1 MANSRNSAPADPV
14 AAVDAALAAAWTEHV
29 AATGSIAVALSGG
42 VDSMVLFD
50 ALVPL
55 ARARGAR
62 VSAIHVNHGI
72 SAHAERWERFCAD
85 EAAARGVDLVTHR
98 LVLGPGH
105 RANLEAV
112 ARKARYHA
120 LRAANVDVVA
130 LAHHADDQAET
141 VLLQLLRGAGPRGL
155 AAMPRVQPG
164 TPSLWRPLLDLPR
177 AILAGYAAARGV
189 AWIDDDSNA
198 DIHYARNLLR
208 RDIAP
213 RLAAHFP
220 GYPTTLARAAEH
232 QAEASEL
239 LDALAVQDA
248 VGAVLPAGLDCA
260 RLGTLAPARARNLL
274 RWFLREQG
282 LRSPSE
288 SRLADML
295 RQLAGVRA
303 DARTRIAH
311 DGAEIG
317 CHRGMVV
324 VHAPSPESFVR
335 DWHGEAEVA
344 LPGGT
349 LAFRPTQGSGMT
361 AALLARLPV
370 TLRSRAGGERMQVAL
385 NRPRRAVKKLLQ
397 DAGVAAWTR
406 QALPLVWCGDRLA
419 AVPGVGVDLAF
430 QAGPG
435 ESGWMVDWRP
445 AVPLDRS
452 AD

>member
-1 MANSRNSAPADPV
+1 
-14 AAVDAALAAAWTEHV
+14 
-29 AATGSIAVALSGG
+29 
-42 VDSMVLFD
+42 MVLLD

-55 ARARGAR
+55 ARARRAD
-62 VSAIHVNHGI
+62 VCAIHVNHGI
-72 SAHAERWERFCAD
+72 SAHAGRWEQFCAGQ
-85 EAAARGVDLVTHR
+85 AAARSVHLVTHR
-98 LVLGPGH
+98 LELGPGH

-112 ARKARYHA
+112 ARKARYDA
-120 LRAANVDVVA
+120 LRAANADAVA

-164 TPSLWRPLLDLPR
+164 TPALWRPLLDLTR
-177 AILAGYAAARGV
+177 ATLAGYAAARGV
-189 AWIDDDSNA
+189 AWIDDESNA
-198 DIHYARNLLR
+198 ETRYPRNMLR
-208 RDIAP
+208 REIAP
-213 RLAAHFP
+213 RLAAYFP
-220 GYPTTLARAAEH
+220 GYPATLARAAEH

-248 VGAVLPAGLDCA
+248 VGAILPAGLDCA
-260 RLGTLAPARARNLL
+260 RLGALAPARARNLL

-282 LRSPSE
+282 LRAPSE
-288 SRLADML
+288 ARLADML
-295 RQLAGVRA
+295 RQLAEARA

-317 CHRGMVV
+317 CHRGIVV
-324 VHAPSPESFVR
+324 VHAPSPDAFVR

-349 LAFRPTQGSGMT
+349 LAFRPAQGSGMT

-370 TLRSRAGGERMQVAL
+370 TLRSRAGGERMQVAV

-419 AVPGVGVDLAF
+419 AVPGVGIDLAF

-445 AVPLDRS
+445 ATPPRSS

>member
-1 MANSRNSAPADPV
+1 MRHPRQPR
-14 AAVDAALAAAWTEHV
+14 H
-29 AATGSIAVALSGG
+29 
-42 VDSMVLFD
+42 F
-50 ALVPL
+50 
-55 ARARGAR
+55 RARRALGAVLCR
-62 VSAIHVNHGI
+62 TGRRAQLS
-72 SAHAERWERFCAD
+72 R
-85 EAAARGVDLVTHR
+85 LVTHR
-98 LVLGPGH
+98 LELGPGH

-112 ARKARYHA
+112 ARKARYDA
-120 LRAANVDVVA
+120 LRAANADAVA
-130 LAHHADDQAET
+130 LAHHGDDQAET

-164 TPSLWRPLLDLPR
+164 TPALWRPLLDLTR
-177 AILAGYAAARGV
+177 ATLAGYAAARGV
-189 AWIDDDSNA
+189 AWIDDESNA
-198 DIHYARNLLR
+198 DTQYARNLLR
-208 RDIAP
+208 TRDRAPPGCRTFRAIPQRWRAP
-213 RLAAHFP
+213 RNIKRRRASCSMRLP
-220 GYPTTLARAAEH
+220 SKMPPAR
-232 QAEASEL
+232 SCRR
-239 LDALAVQDA
+239 
-248 VGAVLPAGLDCA
+248 GLDCA
-260 RLGTLAPARARNLL
+260 RLGALAPARARNLL

-282 LRSPSE
+282 LRAPSE
-288 SRLADML
+288 ARLADML
-295 RQLAGVRA
+295 RQLAEARA

-317 CHRGMVV
+317 CHRGIVV
-324 VHAPSPESFVR
+324 VHAPSPDAFVR

-349 LAFRPTQGSGMT
+349 LAFRPAQGSGMT

-370 TLRSRAGGERMQVAL
+370 TLRSRAGGERMQVAV

-419 AVPGVGVDLAF
+419 AVPGVGIDLAF

-445 AVPLDRS
+445 ATPSRSS